1 MATEKK
7 AAEKETAKTDAEIIA
22 EQEKY
27 FNEPVEIELFKD
39 EDRYKDDVF
48 VAVNGKRFRI
58 QRGVRVTVPRYIAL
72 GIERS
77 LAQKK
82 AAASIITYY
91 STKEQVIGE

>member
-7 AAEKETAKTDAEIIA
+7 NA
-22 EQEKY
+22 EQETTKVEQERY

-72 GIERS
+72 EVERS

-82 AAASIITYY
+82 AAAAVITYY
-91 STKEQVIGE
+91 SGKQQVIGE